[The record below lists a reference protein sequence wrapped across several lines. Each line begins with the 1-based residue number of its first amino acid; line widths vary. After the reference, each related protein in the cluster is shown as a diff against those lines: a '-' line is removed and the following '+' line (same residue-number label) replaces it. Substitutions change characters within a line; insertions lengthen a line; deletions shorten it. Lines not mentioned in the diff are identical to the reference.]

1 MREKLYMLTDQGSVL
16 EWGTD
21 PHPGEG
27 DALCARPGWTLERA
41 SARPSPGFP
50 VWRLFSREGTPYVRV
65 SIQSDLERRTR
76 VLRPRHGGEE
86 LYRYRLRIK
95 GRRFQIRLAAQPGTG
110 FCFTG
115 GLEME
120 VEL

>member
-1 MREKLYMLTDQGSVL
+1 MTVYADLKTCAAFRAVARRYVSVL
-16 EWGTD
+16 QFKDGT
-21 PHPGEG
+21 
-27 DALCARPGWTLERA
+27 CQRKTIT
-41 SARPSPGFP
+41 GFSLYG
-50 VWRLFSREGTPYVRV
+50 RLFSREGTPYVRV
-65 SIQSDLERRTR
+65 CIQSDLERRTR

-86 LYRYRLRIK
+86 LHRYRLRIK
-95 GRRFQIRLAAQPGTG
+95 GRRFQIRLEAQPGTG